1 MKKEDHFS
9 SAWLSS
15 REPYD
20 NLARTKYICEFIK
33 DHNRIVDIGAGTG
46 SFLRWCLLNNINF
59 SEILMIDNDLKLL
72 DKFFSLTSTF
82 CKKHD
87 IEFSKISN
95 KHYSLKKSKESK
107 HSKVILLR
115 KDIDSQIDL
124 INDFDLISFSALSD
138 LLSSGFLSRTF
149 KHIKKDKILYFSIC
163 FNGKISW
170 NKPHSFDKYI
180 LTAFNR
186 DQQKKKGTQIS
197 LGFKSVDK
205 IQTLSKKYNYKCK
218 KLNSSWILESTTEK
232 QRKFHISYLKTI
244 YQPLKKD
251 PSIDNE
257 ILNKWI
263 EKKLSQINNSSLITN
278 VGHNDLIIRT

>member
-1 MKKEDHFS
+1 MKNEEQFS
-9 SAWLSS
+9 NAWLSS

-20 NLARTKYICEFIK
+20 NLARTKYICDIIK
-33 DHNRIVDIGAGTG
+33 DHHRILDLGSGTG
-46 SFLRWCLLNNINF
+46 SFLRWCLLNKINF
-59 SEILMIDNDLKLL
+59 SEFLMIDNDFKLL
-72 DKFFSLTSTF
+72 DKFSSLTSTF

-87 IEFSKISN
+87 IEFSKITN
-95 KHYSLKKSKESK
+95 KHYSLRKNKKIHS
-107 HSKVILLR
+107 SKVILSR

-124 INDFDLISFSALSD
+124 INDFDIISLSALSD
-138 LLSSGFLSRTF
+138 LLSSKFLSRIF
-149 KHIKKDKILYFSIC
+149 KYIHKDKILYFSIC

-197 LGFKSVDK
+197 LGFKSINK

-218 KLNSSWILESTTEK
+218 KFNSSWILESTTEK